1 MWFTKVSIKNPIFA
15 VMIMVALVVLG
26 IMGYKSMP
34 VDQYPEITFPIIVV
48 QTNYDGAAPT
58 SVENDVSRPIEEA
71 LNTVSGIQSLESRSY
86 EGVSVV
92 IAQFELSADIKKALQ
107 DVRGKIDEVKKTLR
121 DEVDEPVITQSDPT
135 AAPIMILGVSGAPS
149 RSLRDLTDIAD
160 NIILKK
166 IQTVDGVGSVNLLGG
181 LTRQVNIN
189 LDPAKMESLGVGVNE
204 ISAAIRANNQELPA
218 GIIDNQ
224 EKQIILQVKGRLT
237 SLADFRRTK
246 VATRG
251 GLPVYLEQLATV
263 EDGSAERS
271 SAALKDGQPTLAL
284 SIVKSSGTNTL
295 DVANGVRAVIADL
308 GKELPDDI
316 EILTRQDQSV
326 VIKNNVDDVIKTIIE
341 GAILTIMIV
350 FLFLHSWRST
360 VITALT
366 LPVSMIG
373 TFGIISLLGYTIN
386 TMTLMALSLSVGLLI
401 DDAIVVRENI
411 VRHVQK
417 GKDHYRASL
426 EGTSEIGLA
435 VLATTLCIVAVF
447 LPLGFMDGIIGQFF
461 HSFSITVVVAV
472 LLSMFVSFTLDP
484 MLSSVWF
491 DPDAEKPLEQKRGA
505 KFLKWFD
512 RQIEDFSDFYQNLL
526 KKALKHR
533 IKTLLIA
540 FATFALSIFL
550 VSIKVIGSEFIPQAD
565 SSEMNLRIKTPI
577 GTTLE
582 QTSDKTIQIQNILK
596 SEFPEVEYTFA
607 RIGSGT
613 SGSNVTNIYVKL
625 VDKSKRNRSVD
636 EIKGPVR
643 ARLMEIPGIS
653 ISKVGGQEGGP
664 SGSNKA
670 VVFNIKG
677 PDLNRLEAYSQE
689 ALLKLKNTPGI
700 MDLESSVAEKKP
712 AIDLRINAQR
722 AADLGANTNDLAK
735 AVSGLVT
742 GTNAGTWRA
751 PNDEDYNIK
760 LRLKESERTRP
771 SDVSNL
777 RIATGAVDLAGAPVL
792 VRIGDVAELVQSTTA
807 TEIVRENLVRR
818 IQIDANPLGRTS
830 GELSADIS
838 KTLKTMTWEPGYSFE
853 ATGDSKDMEESIGY
867 AMIAL
872 MLGILFIY
880 MVLAS
885 QFNSFLQ
892 PIAIMSTLPLSL
904 IGVFAALL
912 LFKSTLNMF
921 SMVGFVLLM
930 GLVTKNAILLIDFIN
945 QSRAEGASRIDAITL
960 AARIRLR
967 PILMTTLAMIF
978 GMLPL
983 GLALGEGSEQRA
995 PMGQAVIG
1003 GTITS
1008 TLLTLVVVPVV
1019 YTYLDDFASYLKNKF
1034 SKTHQLPE
1042 SHSTQEEE

>member
-15 VMIMVALVVLG
+15 VMVMVALVVLG
-26 IMGYKSMP
+26 IMGYKRMP
-34 VDQYPEITFPIIVV
+34 VDQYPEITFPLIVV

-71 LNTVSGIQSLESRSY
+71 LNTISGIQSLESRSY

-92 IAQFELSADIKKALQ
+92 VAEFELSADIKKALQ

-121 DEVDEPVITQSDPT
+121 DEIDEPVITQRDPT
-135 AAPIMILGVSGAPS
+135 AAPILILGVSGGPN

-160 NIILKK
+160 NIILRK
-166 IQTVDGVGSVNLLGG
+166 IQTVDGVGDVSILGG
-181 LTRQVNIN
+181 LTRQVNIS
-189 LDPAKMESLGVGVNE
+189 LDSAKMESLGVGVNE

-218 GIIDNQ
+218 GIIDNK

-246 VATRG
+246 VAIRG

-295 DVANGVRAVIADL
+295 DVANGVRAVVTDL
-308 GKELPDDI
+308 AKELPDDI

-326 VIKNNVDDVIKTIIE
+326 VIKNNVDDVIKTIAE

-373 TFGIISLLGYTIN
+373 TFGFISLLGYTIN

-411 VRHVQK
+411 VRHVQR

-426 EGTSEIGLA
+426 EATSEIGLA

-461 HSFSITVVVAV
+461 HSFSITVVIAV

-484 MLSSVWF
+484 MLSSIWF

-512 RQIEDFSDFYQNLL
+512 KQIEDFSDFYQSLL

-533 IKTLLIA
+533 VKTLLIA
-540 FATFALSIFL
+540 SATFALSIFL
-550 VSIKVIGSEFIPQAD
+550 VFIKVIGSEFIPQSD
-565 SSEMNLRIKTPI
+565 SSEMNLRVKTPI

-596 SEFPEVEYTFA
+596 SELPEVEYTFA
-607 RIGSGT
+607 RIGGT
-613 SGSNVTNIYVKL
+613 SGSNVSNIYVKL
-625 VDKSKRNRSVD
+625 VDKSKRSRSVD
-636 EIKGPVR
+636 DIKGPVR

-653 ISKVGGQEGGP
+653 VSKVAGQEGGP
-664 SGSNKA
+664 SGSNKM

-700 MDLESSVAEKKP
+700 MDLESSVAERKP
-712 AIDLRINAQR
+712 AIDLRINMQR
-722 AADLGANTNDLAK
+722 AADLGVNTTDLAT

-742 GTNAGTWRA
+742 GINAGTWRA

-777 RIATGAVDLAGAPVL
+777 RIATGAVDSAGAPVL

-830 GELSADIS
+830 GELSADIE
-838 KTLKTMTWEPGYSFE
+838 KTLKTMTWEPGYSYE
-853 ATGDSKDMEESIGY
+853 ATGDSKDMDESMGY

-872 MLGILFIY
+872 VLGILFIY

-892 PIAIMSTLPLSL
+892 PVAIMSTLPLSL

-945 QSRAEGASRIDAITL
+945 QSRADGVSRADAIVL
-960 AARIRLR
+960 AARVRLR
-967 PILMTTLAMIF
+967 PILMTTLAMVF

-983 GLALGEGSEQRA
+983 SLALGEGSEQRA

-1019 YTYLDDFASYLKNKF
+1019 YTYLDDFGTYVKNKF
-1034 SKTHQLPE
+1034 FNSHQAPA
-1042 SHSTQEEE
+1042 SHSTEEGK